1 MALEEWLRVT
11 MSRSI
16 QVWLL
21 RQVFTRYYT
30 SGLPPKPHDSL
41 YIVRSLFLLI
51 STKAVITGKP
61 SYCFIISGVLVLI
74 LGTHIDFLGGRFTEM
89 VVRFILFPNQ
99 LCILLVFEITALRIA
114 VSLQSRLF
122 RYMNMVHVERNKFKV
137 ESKTILCY
145 IC

>member
-1 MALEEWLRVT
+1 M
-11 MSRSI
+11 
-16 QVWLL
+16 
-21 RQVFTRYYT
+21 
-30 SGLPPKPHDSL
+30 
-41 YIVRSLFLLI
+41 
-51 STKAVITGKP
+51 
-61 SYCFIISGVLVLI
+61 LI

-122 RYMNMVHVERNKFKV
+122 RYMNMVHVERNKFEV